1 MSEARP
7 RRGRPRDTDV
17 DRRVLAAARE
27 TIEAHGY
34 AGLSVDAV
42 AERAGVAKTT
52 VYRRWP
58 GKAWLVADLASRLQ
72 EEASLEVTGDIR
84 ADLARHLVKIAAGL
98 GAVGPALVA
107 DLTAAMANDPEFGAT
122 MRARWTRR
130 RQLAIEALAQAIRR
144 GDVDPGLDPATVVDQ
159 LVGPLYYRLLF
170 TDDPLTPEYVER
182 LVDSVLGPPPH
193 PEGPS
198 RP

>member
-1 MSEARP
+1 MSDARP

-58 GKAWLVADLASRLQ
+58 SKAWLVADLASRLQ
-72 EEASLEVTGDIR
+72 DEAGLEVTGDIR
-84 ADLARHLVKIAAGL
+84 ADLARQTAGIAAGL
-98 GAVGPALVA
+98 VAVGPALVA
-107 DLTAAMANDPEFGAT
+107 DLTAAMAHDPEFGAT
-122 MRARWTRR
+122 MRGRWARR
-130 RQLAIEALAQAIRR
+130 RQIAIEALDQAVRR
-144 GDVDPGLDPATVVDQ
+144 EEVDPGLDPATVVDQ

-170 TDDPLTPEYVER
+170 TGDPLTPEYAER
-182 LVDSVLGPPPH
+182 LVESVLGPAPH
-193 PEGPS
+193 PEGSS
-198 RP
+198 RS

>member
-1 MSEARP
+1 MSEAGA

-58 GKAWLVADLASRLQ
+58 SKAWLVADLASRLQ
-72 EEASLEVTGDIR
+72 EEASLEVTGLEVTGLEVTGLEVTGLEVTGLEVTGLEVTGDIR
-84 ADLARHLVKIAAGL
+84 ADLARH
-98 GAVGPALVA
+98 
-107 DLTAAMANDPEFGAT
+107 TAK
-122 MRARWTRR
+122 
-130 RQLAIEALAQAIRR
+130 
-144 GDVDPGLDPATVVDQ
+144 
-159 LVGPLYYRLLF
+159 
-170 TDDPLTPEYVER
+170 
-182 LVDSVLGPPPH
+182 
-193 PEGPS
+193 
-198 RP
+198 